1 MKKNTLDQI
10 ASKLKEAKTVLLY
23 PHIIMDGDTLGSS
36 IALCIALRKIGKK
49 AHILVED
56 EIPSYLLFLEQGYC
70 TYDQN
75 IIDSPDISIS
85 IDCSDI
91 ERFVMRK
98 DTFLKGKFSICLDHH
113 RTNNYFADMNY
124 IDEFAGATGEIVY
137 DLIKLLEVELDVTM
151 AEAIYTAISTDTGNF
166 QYTNT
171 TKTTHLITADLFD
184 VGIDL
189 EKISVEVY
197 QNIRHEKLKITNAV
211 LNTIEILSDGK
222 ADIAYVTQAMLENTG
237 ARMEETE
244 GIIETLRNIGG
255 VEISAFLKESKPNEI
270 KVGLRAKTYG
280 DVSLIAQSFGG
291 GGHKK
296 AAGCTLH
303 MSLEEAKQKIT
314 AAINTQLGGSD
325 IKGKETTNSVNND

>member
-1 MKKNTLDQI
+1 MKKNTLKQI
-10 ASKLKEAKTVLLY
+10 ADKLKEAETILLY
-23 PHIIMDGDTLGSS
+23 PHVIMDGDTLGSS

-49 AHILVED
+49 AHILIED
-56 EIPSYLLFLEQGYC
+56 EIPSYLLFLEKGYC
-70 TYDQN
+70 TYDQKTLH
-75 IIDSPDISIS
+75 SPDISMS
-85 IDCSDI
+85 VDCSDI
-91 ERFVMRK
+91 ERFVLRK
-98 DTFLKGKFSICLDHH
+98 DKFLQGKFSICLDHH

-137 DLIKLLEVELDVTM
+137 DLIKLLGIDLDVEM
-151 AEAIYTAISTDTGNF
+151 AEAIYTAITTDTGNF

-184 VGIDL
+184 IGIDL

-211 LNTIEILSDGK
+211 LSTIEILCDGK
-222 ADIAYVTQAMLENTG
+222 ADIAYVTQEMLKETG
-237 ARMEETE
+237 ALMEETE
-244 GIIETLRNIGG
+244 GIIETLRNISG

-280 DVSLIAQSFGG
+280 DVSSIAQAFKG
-291 GGHKK
+291 GGHRK

-303 MSLEEAKQKIT
+303 MSLDEARQKISDT
-314 AAINTQLGGSD
+314 ICAQLSEAD
-325 IKGKETTNSVNND
+325 KKKETERSLSNE